1 MMHQRRSGGAGGK
14 PVFSFSG
21 AAKEDGGR
29 TVEGDARE
37 ESRAGSQLRAP
48 VRMAHRAVASDVTL
62 AQLVSNNIYFSA
74 CWWIATVI
82 STFVKTNGARKDFD
96 DIRPIMISIF
106 MVFEPVRLYAGVVGN
121 LREKVP
127 VLMGFVAL
135 SLFVTVPLFAYFW
148 YGQEQVTAFDKAL
161 NTFALILT
169 VAEVFTGVNAA
180 RKILASQSLAFFMA
194 AEE

>member
-1 MMHQRRSGGAGGK
+1 M
-14 PVFSFSG
+14 
-21 AAKEDGGR
+21 EDGGR
-29 TVEGDARE
+29 AVEGDARE
-37 ESRAGSQLRAP
+37 ESRAGSQPRAP

-74 CWWIATVI
+74 CWWIATVS

>member
-1 MMHQRRSGGAGGK
+1 
-14 PVFSFSG
+14 
-21 AAKEDGGR
+21 
-29 TVEGDARE
+29 
-37 ESRAGSQLRAP
+37 
-48 VRMAHRAVASDVTL
+48 
-62 AQLVSNNIYFSA
+62 
-74 CWWIATVI
+74 
-82 STFVKTNGARKDFD
+82 
-96 DIRPIMISIF
+96 MISIF